1 MTVVILHLAHHCLGR
16 TTTYTIFR
24 RMRLMSL
31 VTSHSVSFS
40 LLSVGKG
47 VAIIAIT
54 ERTSHGCFDWS
65 LPYVLA
71 TINVNLFCRPL
82 NQGSDSKDGVKI

>member
-1 MTVVILHLAHHCLGR
+1 
-16 TTTYTIFR
+16 
-24 RMRLMSL
+24 MSS
-31 VTSHSVSFS
+31 VTSRSVSFS

-54 ERTSHGCFDWS
+54 ERTGHGWLHWS

-82 NQGSDSKDGVKI
+82 NQGSDRKEGVKIYG